1 MTVTRARVISRS
13 VAPVVEQLEL
23 DGDLLVTLDRLAA
36 ALCRAGRD
44 ATEAEARRVAYELQ
58 RAGWLG
64 QLRTRHVWE
73 FLPGA
78 RGGAYGSGDRF
89 IEFRAQRAVD
99 PTWRGVLAMESAASV
114 LGLAQRLPEQE
125 VVALPA
131 GQPFPKALAQAWRY
145 IRIELPEAG
154 QTTINGLPSWNL
166 EGLIVGIA
174 TRPSGYKDVAGLAQW
189 LPQTAAAVN
198 VETVITLLASMR
210 RATAQ
215 RAAYLAGSAGNH
227 DARAAIVAAYPATET
242 VWLGPRVAGAGVFDA
257 ETKVNDTL
265 LHPYL
270 SAGTGV

>member
-1 MTVTRARVISRS
+1 MTVSRVISRS
-13 VAPVVEQLEL
+13 IADVVEQLEL
-23 DGDLLVTLDRLAA
+23 DGDLLITLDRLAA
-36 ALCRAGRD
+36 AMRHAGHEG
-44 ATEAEARRVAYELQ
+44 TETDVRRLAYELQ

-64 QLRTRHVWE
+64 QLRTRHAWE

-99 PTWRGVLAMESAASV
+99 PTWRGALAMESAASV

-131 GQPFPKALAQAWRY
+131 EQPFPKALARAWRY
-145 IRIELPEAG
+145 VRIELPEAG
-154 QTTINGLPSWNL
+154 RTIINGLPSWNL

-174 TRPSGYKDVAGLAQW
+174 ARPSAYKDVAGLAQW
-189 LPQTAAAVN
+189 LPQVAAAVN
-198 VETVITLLASMR
+198 VDTVINLLASMP

-215 RAAYLAGSAGNH
+215 RAAYLLGSAGNH
-227 DARAAIVAAYPATET
+227 NARAAIITAYPATET
-242 VWLGPRVAGAGVFDA
+242 VWLGPRVAGEGAFDA

-270 SAGTGV
+270 SVGTGT